1 MMQKGLSDRSAIHVI
16 DKLIF
21 HNTRMIEDKNVLY
34 SILRKRKDEIIEKLE
49 KEGLPKISLNHV
61 REYLQ

>member
-1 MMQKGLSDRSAIHVI
+1 MMQKGLSDRSVLHAI

-21 HNTRMIEDKNVLY
+21 HNTRMIEDKNVLQGF
-34 SILRKRKDEIIEKLE
+34 LRKRKDEVILKLT
-49 KEGLPKISLNHV
+49 KEGLPKLSLNHV